1 MTTATLT
8 ASQFCNNTFK
18 VLSGETILPV
28 YIYRN
33 EIGGGEFTYSVKEGD
48 VSDHAKGETLAKGF
62 ESRKLAL
69 GWIVKNVK

>member
-1 MTTATLT
+1 MATVTLT
-8 ASQFCNNTFK
+8 TSQFCNNTFK
-18 VLSGETILPV
+18 ILSGETILPV
-28 YIYRN
+28 YIYRS

-48 VSDHAKGETLAKGF
+48 VSDHVKGETLANRF